1 MRFSLRRGLVAAGL
15 AGLLVV
21 PGLGMATRSH
31 NERTATRA
39 CPAGFSTAVKQQRIE
54 QRAGIPER
62 GGEAAGN
69 ACLNAKHPES
79 VIELIRRQ
87 EALETV
93 RSAPTTRSRPA
104 AVGQSFR
111 SIPETV

>member
-1 MRFSLRRGLVAAGL
+1 MRFSLRRGLIAAGF

-31 NERTATRA
+31 HQRSATRA
-39 CPAGFSTAVKQQRIE
+39 CPAGFSTTAQQQLVESR
-54 QRAGIPER
+54 GGLPEG

-69 ACLNAKHPES
+69 ACINTKHPES
-79 VIELIRRQ
+79 ALELIRRQ

-93 RSAPTTRSRPA
+93 RSAPYD
-104 AVGQSFR
+104 
-111 SIPETV
+111 TVAPGAFANAITQM